1 MVTQQENER
10 NFHIFY
16 QLFTSPILCK
26 QYHLESIESY
36 RYLTEGHCLTVN
48 GLDDE
53 QQLID
58 TLSSFE
64 ALNFTKEEIDSIIS
78 LLVGILKLG
87 NIQFVETGENSLH
100 PETKVN
106 TMIKK

>member
-1 MVTQQENER
+1 M
-10 NFHIFY
+10 
-16 QLFTSPILCK
+16 
-26 QYHLESIESY
+26 
-36 RYLTEGHCLTVN
+36 N

-53 QQLID
+53 QQFID

-100 PETKVN
+100 PETKV
-106 TMIKK
+106 TIMIKKLFIGSK

>member
-1 MVTQQENER
+1 M
-10 NFHIFY
+10 
-16 QLFTSPILCK
+16 
-26 QYHLESIESY
+26 
-36 RYLTEGHCLTVN
+36 N

-100 PETKVN
+100 TETKVN
-106 TMIKK
+106 IMIKK